1 MTNHLGAGCSY
12 FGVRIPR
19 HARRD
24 MAGLAERGYTG
35 VLHTFSENDFAY
47 YRDTMAEIVA
57 ISHAAGLTVQASPWG
72 LGRTF
77 GGEAESRWVAFH
89 PEECQVLDDGRR
101 VAAACLN
108 SSTYREFCKEWAD
121 WVLECGVDS
130 VFWDEPAWVVPE
142 HVGVADAARWTCR
155 CDRCAERF
163 GGEIPAERTPEVQAF
178 REASVVDFLREMLA
192 HVAQR
197 GGASAIC
204 LLPATEGTQGL
215 ADWDAVAS
223 LPGLATLVTD
233 PYWKHW
239 DEAAGPFVRRFAR
252 LLRETADRHG
262 VGAQLWVPSF
272 GLERAD
278 ISELEDA
285 VAAAR
290 EEGVEDLWTWGYE
303 ACGHMTHLA
312 TPDAPLVW
320 EAVSAA
326 LTGRPQLATT
336 ETARSDLADL
346 DLRSTRDLV
355 RLLND
360 EDATVPTAVA
370 DAGDALAAAI
380 DAIVERLRRGGRLIY
395 AGAGTSGA
403 LAALDAAE
411 CGSTFGSPPG
421 EVLAVVTEQ
430 DADEDDRA
438 AATNALRGLTLRP
451 EDCVVAVSASG
462 STPFVLA
469 ALETAREVGALAV
482 AVASVRGS
490 QAAALAQHEVAAV
503 VGPEVLAGSTRLKA
517 GTAQK
522 LVLNTISTVT
532 MIRLGR
538 TYGGLMVGVAPGN
551 EKLRERARRNVVL
564 ASGASEE
571 RVDEALEAAAGDARV
586 ALVSLL
592 AGVDADA
599 ARSRLEASEGSVR
612 RASAR
617 RLDGAGQKA
626 ETAAPSER
634 DTR

>member
-1 MTNHLGAGCSY
+1 MTNHLVRAGCSY

-19 HARRD
+19 HVRRD
-24 MAGLAERGYTG
+24 MADLAARGYTG
-35 VLHTFSENDFAY
+35 VLHTFSENDLAY

-57 ISHAAGLTVQASPWG
+57 ISHAAGLMVQASPWG

-108 SSTYREFCKEWAD
+108 SSAYRAFCKEWAD

-142 HVGVADAARWTCR
+142 HVGVDDPARWTCR
-155 CDRCAERF
+155 CERCAERF
-163 GGEIPAERTPEVQAF
+163 GAEIPAERTPEVQAF

-192 HVAQR
+192 HVAAR

-262 VGAQLWVPSF
+262 VAAQLWVPSF
-272 GLERAD
+272 GLDRAD
-278 ISELEDA
+278 IPELEDA

-290 EEGVEDLWTWGYE
+290 EEGVDDLWTWGYE
-303 ACGHMTHLA
+303 ACGHMSHLA
-312 TPDAPLVW
+312 TPDAPFVW

-326 LTGRPQLATT
+326 LTAKPQVATT
-336 ETARSDLADL
+336 ETARPDLADL

-355 RLLND
+355 GLLND
-360 EDATVPTAVA
+360 EDATVPAAVA
-370 DAGDALAAAI
+370 DAGDALATAI
-380 DAIVERLRRGGRLIY
+380 DAIVERMRRGGRLVY

-421 EVLAVVTEQ
+421 EVLAVVAEQ

-469 ALETAREVGALAV
+469 ALETAREVGALGV
-482 AVASVRGS
+482 AVASVRDS
-490 QAAALAQHEVAAV
+490 RAAALAQHEVAAV
-503 VGPEVLAGSTRLKA
+503 VGPEVIAGSTRLKA

-522 LVLNTISTVT
+522 LVLNTISTVA

-551 EKLRERARRNVVL
+551 AKLRERARRNVVL

-571 RVDEALEAAAGDARV
+571 RVDEALDAAAGDARV

-592 AGVDADA
+592 AGIDADA

-612 RASAR
+612 KA
-617 RLDGAGQKA
+617 AGQ
-626 ETAAPSER
+626 
-634 DTR
+634 

>member
-1 MTNHLGAGCSY
+1 MTTSVSRAGCSY

-19 HARRD
+19 HVRRD
-24 MAGLAERGYTG
+24 MADLATRGYTG

-47 YRDTMAEIVA
+47 YRDTMAEIVE

-108 SSTYREFCKEWAD
+108 SAAYREFCKEWVD

-130 VFWDEPAWVVPE
+130 VFWDEPAWVVPV
-142 HVGVADAARWTCR
+142 HVGVDDPERWTCR
-155 CDRCAERF
+155 CDHCAERF
-163 GGEIPAERTPEVQAF
+163 GGPIPAERTPEVQAF
-178 REASVVDFLREMLA
+178 REASVVGFLREMLA
-192 HVAQR
+192 HVSAR
-197 GGASAIC
+197 DGSNAIC
-204 LLPATEGTQGL
+204 LLPSTEGTQGL
-215 ADWDAVAS
+215 SDWNEVAS
-223 LPGLATLVTD
+223 LPGLTTLVTD

-239 DEAAGPFVRRFAR
+239 DGSAEEFVRRFAR

-272 GLERAD
+272 GLTRED
-278 ISELEDA
+278 IPDLE
-285 VAAAR
+285 AAIAATR
-290 EEGVEDLWTWGYE
+290 DEGVHDIWTWGYE
-303 ACGHMTHLA
+303 ACGHMTSLA

-320 EAVSAA
+320 DAVSAA
-326 LTGRPQLATT
+326 LTGRPQTATT
-336 ETARSDLADL
+336 EAARPDLADL

-360 EDATVPTAVA
+360 EDATVSAAVA
-370 DAGDALAAAI
+370 EAGDALAAAI
-380 DAIVERLRRGGRLIY
+380 DAIVERMRRGGRLVY

-411 CGSTFGSPPG
+411 CGTTFGSPPG
-421 EVLAVVTEQ
+421 EVLAVTAEQ

-438 AATNALRGLTLRP
+438 AAANALRGLPLRP

-462 STPFVLA
+462 ATPFVVA
-469 ALETAREVGALAV
+469 ALETAREAGALGV
-482 AVASVRGS
+482 AVASARDS
-490 QAAALAQHEVAAV
+490 RAAALAEHEVAVV

-538 TYGGLMVGVAPGN
+538 TYGGLMVGVVPAN

-571 RVDEALEAAAGDARV
+571 SVDEALKAAAGDARV

-592 AGVDADA
+592 AGVDAED
-599 ARSRLEASEGSVR
+599 ARSRLEASDGSVR
-612 RASAR
+612 KA
-617 RLDGAGQKA
+617 AG
-626 ETAAPSER
+626 R
-634 DTR
+634 

>member
-1 MTNHLGAGCSY
+1 
-12 FGVRIPR
+12 
-19 HARRD
+19 
-24 MAGLAERGYTG
+24 
-35 VLHTFSENDFAY
+35 
-47 YRDTMAEIVA
+47 
-57 ISHAAGLTVQASPWG
+57 
-72 LGRTF
+72 
-77 GGEAESRWVAFH
+77 
-89 PEECQVLDDGRR
+89 
-101 VAAACLN
+101 
-108 SSTYREFCKEWAD
+108 
-121 WVLECGVDS
+121 VLECGVDS

-142 HVGVADAARWTCR
+142 HVGVDDPARWTCR
-155 CDRCAERF
+155 CERCAERF
-163 GGEIPAERTPEVQAF
+163 GAEIPAERTPEVQAF

-192 HVAQR
+192 HVAAR

-262 VGAQLWVPSF
+262 VAAQLWVPSF
-272 GLERAD
+272 GLDRAD
-278 ISELEDA
+278 IPELEDA

-290 EEGVEDLWTWGYE
+290 EEGVDDLWTWGYE
-303 ACGHMTHLA
+303 ACGHMSHLA
-312 TPDAPLVW
+312 TPDAPFVW

-326 LTGRPQLATT
+326 LTAKPQVATT
-336 ETARSDLADL
+336 ETARPDLADL

-355 RLLND
+355 GLLND
-360 EDATVPTAVA
+360 EDATVPAAVA

-380 DAIVERLRRGGRLIY
+380 DAIVERMRRGGRLVY

-421 EVLAVVTEQ
+421 EVLAVVAEQ

-469 ALETAREVGALAV
+469 ALETAREVGALGV
-482 AVASVRGS
+482 AVASVRDS
-490 QAAALAQHEVAAV
+490 RAAALAQHEVAAV
-503 VGPEVLAGSTRLKA
+503 VGPEVIAGSTRLKA

-522 LVLNTISTVT
+522 LVLNTISTVA

-551 EKLRERARRNVVL
+551 AKLRERARRNVVL

-571 RVDEALEAAAGDARV
+571 RVDEALDAAAGDARV

-592 AGVDADA
+592 AGIDADA

-612 RASAR
+612 KA
-617 RLDGAGQKA
+617 AGQ
-626 ETAAPSER
+626 
-634 DTR
+634 

>member
-1 MTNHLGAGCSY
+1 MTNDVARAGCSY

-19 HARRD
+19 HVRRD
-24 MAGLAERGYTG
+24 LADLVTRGYTG

-47 YRDTMAEIVA
+47 YRDTMAEIVE
-57 ISHAAGLTVQASPWG
+57 ISHAAGLSVLASPWG

-108 SSTYREFCKEWAD
+108 SPAYRDFCKEWAD

-130 VFWDEPAWVVPE
+130 VFWDEPAWVVPA
-142 HVGVADAARWTCR
+142 HVGVDDAERWTCR
-155 CDRCAERF
+155 CDRCAERM
-163 GGEIPAERTPEVQAF
+163 GGPIPGELIPEVRRF
-178 REASVVDFLREMLA
+178 REESVVDFLRELTD
-192 HVAQR
+192 HVAAR
-197 GGASAIC
+197 GGSNTIC
-204 LLPATEGTQGL
+204 LLPATEGAQGL
-215 ADWDAVAS
+215 ADWNEVAALPALAV
-223 LPGLATLVTD
+223 LATD

-272 GLERAD
+272 GLDRQD
-278 ISELEDA
+278 IPELEAA

-290 EEGVEDLWTWGYE
+290 EEGVDDLWTWGYE
-303 ACGHMTHLA
+303 ACRHMTSLA

-320 EAVSAA
+320 DAVSAA
-326 LTGRPQLATT
+326 LTTHPQTATT
-336 ETARSDLADL
+336 EAARPDLADL

-360 EDATVPTAVA
+360 EDATVPAAVA
-370 DAGDALAAAI
+370 EAGEALAAAI
-380 DAIVERLRRGGRLIY
+380 DAIVERMRRGGRLVY

-411 CGSTFGSPPG
+411 CGSTFGSPSG
-421 EVLAVVTEQ
+421 EVLAVVAQE

-438 AATNALRGLTLRP
+438 AATNALRGLPLRP

-469 ALETAREVGALAV
+469 ALEVARDAGALGV
-482 AVASVRGS
+482 AVASARVS
-490 QAAALAQHEVAAV
+490 QAAALAEHEIAV
-503 VGPEVLAGSTRLKA
+503 VVGAEVIAGSTRLKA

-538 TYGGLMVGVAPGN
+538 TYGGLMVGVTPAN
-551 EKLRERARRNVVL
+551 AKLRERARRNVVL

-571 RVDEALEAAAGDARV
+571 RVDQALEAAAGDARV

-592 AGVDADA
+592 AGVDAAA
-599 ARSRLEASEGSVR
+599 ARSRLEASDGSVR
-612 RASAR
+612 KA
-617 RLDGAGQKA
+617 AG
-626 ETAAPSER
+626 S
-634 DTR
+634 

>member
-1 MTNHLGAGCSY
+1 MTTSTTRAGCSY

-19 HARRD
+19 HVRRD
-24 MAGLAERGYTG
+24 MADLAARGYTG

-57 ISHAAGLTVQASPWG
+57 ISHAAGLAVQASPWG

-89 PEECQVLDDGRR
+89 PAECQVLDDGRH

-108 SSTYREFCKEWAD
+108 SQAYRDFCKEWAD

-130 VFWDEPAWVVPE
+130 VFWDEPAWVVPV
-142 HVGVADAARWTCR
+142 HVGIDDAARWTCR
-155 CDRCAERF
+155 CDNCVERF
-163 GGEIPAERTPEVQAF
+163 GGPVPAERTPEVQAF
-178 REASVVDFLREMLA
+178 REASVVGFLREMLA
-192 HVAQR
+192 HVAER
-197 GGASAIC
+197 GGLNAIC
-204 LLPATEGTQGL
+204 LLPSTEGTQGL
-215 ADWDAVAS
+215 ADWNEVAS

-239 DEAAGPFVRRFAR
+239 DGSAEEFVRRFAR

-272 GLERAD
+272 GLTRDD
-278 ISELEDA
+278 IPDLE
-285 VAAAR
+285 AAIAATR
-290 EEGVEDLWTWGYE
+290 DEGVEDIWTWGYE
-303 ACGHMTHLA
+303 ACGHMTSLA
-312 TPDAPLVW
+312 TTDAPLVW
-320 EAVSAA
+320 ETVSAA
-326 LTGRPQLATT
+326 LTGRPQVATT
-336 ETARSDLADL
+336 ETARPELADL

-355 RLLND
+355 RLMNE
-360 EDATVPTAVA
+360 EDATVPAAVA
-370 DAGDALAAAI
+370 DAGDELVAAI
-380 DAIVERLRRGGRLIY
+380 DAIVERMRGGGRLVY

-421 EVLAVVTEQ
+421 EVLAVVADQ

-438 AATNALRGLTLRP
+438 AATNALRGLSLRP
-451 EDCVVAVSASG
+451 ADCVVAVSASG
-462 STPFVLA
+462 STPFALA
-469 ALETAREVGALAV
+469 ALEAAREAGALGV
-482 AVASVRGS
+482 AVASVRDS
-490 QAAALAQHEVAAV
+490 RAAALAEHGVAAV
-503 VGPEVLAGSTRLKA
+503 VGPEVIAGSTRLKA

-564 ASGASEE
+564 ASGATED

-592 AGVDADA
+592 AGVDATA

-612 RASAR
+612 KA
-617 RLDGAGQKA
+617 A
-626 ETAAPSER
+626 ET
-634 DTR
+634 

>member
-1 MTNHLGAGCSY
+1 MTTSTTRAGCSY

-19 HARRD
+19 HVRRD
-24 MAGLAERGYTG
+24 MDDLVARGYTG

-57 ISHAAGLTVQASPWG
+57 ISQAAGLTVQASPWG

-108 SSTYREFCKEWAD
+108 SSAYRDFCKEWAD

-130 VFWDEPAWVVPE
+130 VFWDEPAWVVPV
-142 HVGVADAARWTCR
+142 HVGVDDAERWTCR

-163 GGEIPAERTPEVQAF
+163 GGPVPAERTPEVQAF

-192 HVAQR
+192 HVSER
-197 GGASAIC
+197 GGSNAIC
-204 LLPATEGTQGL
+204 LLPSTEGTQGL
-215 ADWDAVAS
+215 ADWDDVAS

-239 DEAAGPFVRRFAR
+239 EGSAESFVRRFAR

-272 GLERAD
+272 GLDSQD
-278 ISELEDA
+278 IPDLEA
-285 VAAAR
+285 AIAAAR
-290 EEGVEDLWTWGYE
+290 DEGVDDLWTWGYE
-303 ACGHMTHLA
+303 ACRHMTHLA

-320 EAVSAA
+320 EAVSEA
-326 LTGRPQLATT
+326 LTDRPQTATT
-336 ETARSDLADL
+336 EAARSDLADL

-360 EDATVPTAVA
+360 EDATVPAAVA
-370 DAGDALAAAI
+370 EAGDALAAAI
-380 DAIVERLRRGGRLIY
+380 DAIVERMRRGGRLIY

-411 CGSTFGSPPG
+411 CSTTFGSPPG
-421 EVLAVVTEQ
+421 EVLAVVAQQ

-438 AATNALRGLTLRP
+438 AATNALHGLALRP

-469 ALETAREVGALAV
+469 ALEAANETGALGV
-482 AVASVRGS
+482 AVASAGDSR
-490 QAAALAQHEVAAV
+490 AAALAEHEIAAV
-503 VGPEVLAGSTRLKA
+503 VGPEVIAGSTRLKA

-522 LVLNTISTVT
+522 LILNTISTVT

-538 TYGGLMVGVAPGN
+538 TYGGLMVGVIPAN

-571 RVDEALEAAAGDARV
+571 RVDEALQAAAGDARV

-592 AGVDADA
+592 AGVDADS
-599 ARSRLEASEGSVR
+599 ARSRLQASEGSVR
-612 RASAR
+612 KA
-617 RLDGAGQKA
+617 AGQ
-626 ETAAPSER
+626 
-634 DTR
+634 

>member
-1 MTNHLGAGCSY
+1 ME
-12 FGVRIPR
+12 
-19 HARRD
+19 D
-24 MAGLAERGYTG
+24 LAARGYAG
-35 VLHTFSENDFAY
+35 VLHTFSENDLAY
-47 YRDTMAEIVA
+47 YRDTMAELVA

-108 SSTYREFCKEWAD
+108 SPAYRDFCKEWAD

-130 VFWDEPAWVVPE
+130 VFWDEPAWVVPQ
-142 HVGVADAARWTCR
+142 HVGVDDPARWTCR

-163 GGEIPAERTPEVQAF
+163 GGPIPAEPTPEVQAF

-192 HVAQR
+192 HVTAR
-197 GGASAIC
+197 SGASAIC

-215 ADWDAVAS
+215 ADWNAVAS

-239 DEAAGPFVRRFAR
+239 DDSAESFVRRFAR

-262 VGAQLWVPSF
+262 VDAQLWVPSF
-272 GLERAD
+272 GLTRED
-278 ISELEDA
+278 IPDLEA
-285 VAAAR
+285 AIVAAR
-290 EEGVEDLWTWGYE
+290 EEGVDDLWTWGYE
-303 ACGHMTHLA
+303 ACRHMTPLA

-320 EAVSAA
+320 EAVSSA
-326 LTGRPQLATT
+326 LTARPQFATT
-336 ETARSDLADL
+336 EAARPDLADL

-360 EDATVPTAVA
+360 EDATVPAAVA
-370 DAGDALAAAI
+370 EAGDALAAAI
-380 DAIVERLRRGGRLIY
+380 DSIAERMRRGGRLIY

-421 EVLAVVTEQ
+421 EVLAVVAEQ

-438 AATNALRGLTLRP
+438 AATNALRGLPLRP

-469 ALETAREVGALAV
+469 ALEAAREAGALGV
-482 AVASVRGS
+482 AVASAHES
-490 QAAALAQHEVAAV
+490 PAAALAEHEVAVV
-503 VGPEVLAGSTRLKA
+503 VGPEVIAGSTRLKA

-571 RVDEALEAAAGDARV
+571 RVDEAMEAAAGDARV

-592 AGVDADA
+592 AGVDAAD

-612 RASAR
+612 
-617 RLDGAGQKA
+617 KA
-626 ETAAPSER
+626 AQP
-634 DTR
+634 

>member
-1 MTNHLGAGCSY
+1 
-12 FGVRIPR
+12 
-19 HARRD
+19 
-24 MAGLAERGYTG
+24 MADLAARGYTG

-57 ISHAAGLTVQASPWG
+57 VSHAAGLSVQASPWG

-108 SSTYREFCKEWAD
+108 SPAYREFCKEWAE

-130 VFWDEPAWVVPE
+130 VFWDEPAWVVPV
-142 HVGVADAARWTCR
+142 HVGVDDTARWTCR
-155 CDRCAERF
+155 CDNCAERF
-163 GGEIPAERTPEVQAF
+163 GGPVPSERTAEVQAF

-192 HVAQR
+192 HVTAR
-197 GGASAIC
+197 GGSNAIC
-204 LLPATEGTQGL
+204 LLPSTEGTQGL
-215 ADWDAVAS
+215 ADWNEVAS
-223 LPGLATLVTD
+223 LPGLTTLVTD

-239 DEAAGPFVRRFAR
+239 DGSAEEFVRRFAR
-252 LLRETADRHG
+252 LLHETAERHG
-262 VGAQLWVPSF
+262 VGSQLWVPSF
-272 GLERAD
+272 GLTAAD
-278 ISELEDA
+278 IPDLEA
-285 VAAAR
+285 AIAAAR
-290 EEGVEDLWTWGYE
+290 EEGVVDLWTWGYE
-303 ACGHMTHLA
+303 ACGHMTSLA
-312 TPDAPLVW
+312 TSDAPLVW
-320 EAVSAA
+320 ETVSAA
-326 LTGRPQLATT
+326 LTGRPQTATT
-336 ETARSDLADL
+336 EALRPDLADL

-360 EDATVPTAVA
+360 EDATVPAAVA
-370 DAGDALAAAI
+370 EAGDELATAI
-380 DAIVERLRRGGRLIY
+380 DAIVERMRRGGRLVY

-421 EVLAVVTEQ
+421 EVLAVVADQ
-430 DADEDDRA
+430 DAGEDDRA
-438 AATNALRGLTLRP
+438 AATNALLGLALRP

-469 ALETAREVGALAV
+469 ALEAARDAGALGIAI
-482 AVASVRGS
+482 ASVRDS
-490 QAAALAQHEVAAV
+490 RAAALAGHEVAVV
-503 VGPEVLAGSTRLKA
+503 VGPEVIAGSTRLKA

-538 TYGGLMVGVAPGN
+538 TYGGLMIGVAPGN

-564 ASGASEE
+564 ASGAPED

-592 AGVDADA
+592 AGVDAAA
-599 ARSRLEASEGSVR
+599 ARSRLEASDGSVR
-612 RASAR
+612 RAADR
-617 RLDGAGQKA
+617 
-626 ETAAPSER
+626 
-634 DTR
+634 

>member
-1 MTNHLGAGCSY
+1 MTNHVTRAGSSY

-19 HARRD
+19 HVRRD
-24 MAGLAERGYTG
+24 MADLAARGYTG

-57 ISHAAGLTVQASPWG
+57 ISHAAGLSVLASPWG

-108 SSTYREFCKEWAD
+108 SPAYRDFCKEWAD

-130 VFWDEPAWVVPE
+130 VFWDEPAWVVPA
-142 HVGVADAARWTCR
+142 HVGVDDAERWTCR

-163 GGEIPAERTPEVQAF
+163 GGPVPGELTPEVRRF
-178 REASVVDFLREMLA
+178 REESVVEFLREVTD
-192 HVAQR
+192 HVAGR
-197 GGASAIC
+197 GGSNTIC
-204 LLPATEGTQGL
+204 LLPATEGAQGL
-215 ADWDAVAS
+215 ADWNEVAALPALAV
-223 LPGLATLVTD
+223 LATD

-272 GLERAD
+272 GLDRSD
-278 ISELEDA
+278 IPELEAA

-290 EEGVEDLWTWGYE
+290 EEGVDDLWTWGYE
-303 ACGHMTHLA
+303 ACRHMTSLA

-320 EAVSAA
+320 DSVSAA
-326 LTGRPQLATT
+326 LTARPQTATT
-336 ETARSDLADL
+336 EAARADLADL

-360 EDATVPTAVA
+360 EDATVPAAVA
-370 DAGDALAAAI
+370 EAGDALASAL
-380 DAIVERLRRGGRLIY
+380 DAIVERMRRGGRLIY

-421 EVLAVVTEQ
+421 EVLAVVAQE

-438 AATNALRGLTLRP
+438 AATNALRGLPLRP

-469 ALETAREVGALAV
+469 ALEVARDAGALGV
-482 AVASVRGS
+482 AVASVRDS
-490 QAAALAQHEVAAV
+490 QAAALAENEIAIV
-503 VGPEVLAGSTRLKA
+503 VGPEVIAGSTRLKA

-538 TYGGLMVGVAPGN
+538 TYGGLMVGVTPAN
-551 EKLRERARRNVVL
+551 AKLRERARRNVVL
-564 ASGASEE
+564 ASGASEQQ
-571 RVDEALEAAAGDARV
+571 VDEALNAAAGDARV

-599 ARSRLEASEGSVR
+599 ARSRLEESDGSVR
-612 RASAR
+612 KA
-617 RLDGAGQKA
+617 AG
-626 ETAAPSER
+626 S
-634 DTR
+634 